1 MCNLQKA
8 VDIRSSIGYNDLK
21 FQTSVDFKNMNTPE
35 VYTNRDDLDL
45 IGRYRNGDQEACTA
59 LIARYA
65 NFINRRVANIGVA
78 GVGKDDLKQEAYMGL
93 FSAIRT
99 YDPAKNSS
107 FRAYAASCIGNS
119 LKNLFAAASTQ
130 KAKIYS
136 QTISFDEIG
145 NDNLRD
151 TDDATPEDIYIGN
164 EAFGELQGLIDR
176 LLTSYERDV
185 LFYYLSGR
193 DYKQV
198 AAKLHSSQKSVD
210 NALQRARRKLKA
222 VLNDL

>member
-1 MCNLQKA
+1 M
-8 VDIRSSIGYNDLK
+8 
-21 FQTSVDFKNMNTPE
+21 MNTPAS
-35 VYTNRDDLDL
+35 YADQDDMSLISLYRD
-45 IGRYRNGDQEACTA
+45 GDQVACTA

-65 NFINRRVANIGVA
+65 NLINRRVANIGVA
-78 GVGKDDLKQEAYMGL
+78 GIGRDDLKQEAYMGL

-107 FRAYAASCIGNS
+107 FRAYASFCIGNS

-130 KAKIYS
+130 KAQIYS
-136 QTISFDEIG
+136 KTISFDEIG

-151 TDDATPEDIYIGN
+151 TDDANPEDIFIGN
-164 EAFGELQGLIDR
+164 EAYGELQSLVDR
-176 LLTSYERDV
+176 VLTPYEREV
-185 LFYYLSGR
+185 LFHYLSGR
-193 DYKQV
+193 DYRQV